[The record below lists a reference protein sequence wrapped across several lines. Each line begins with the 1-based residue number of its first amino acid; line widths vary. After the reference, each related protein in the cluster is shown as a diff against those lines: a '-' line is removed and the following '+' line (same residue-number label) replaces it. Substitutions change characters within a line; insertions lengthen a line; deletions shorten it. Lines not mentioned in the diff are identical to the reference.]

1 MLTLIAQQNHYSE
14 RTHESSL
21 TLKMFAL
28 QAVTAYGALTLSAFV
43 YIPFGQ
49 TIMDYIVGHGFFS
62 QSIAEAAKRGD
73 IELRRDGSVQFD
85 VNPSRMHAQLFA
97 VLTTSQVINA
107 FTEVGLPFI
116 LRKVNEFRESK
127 SSSKKSGAGEKGQSS
142 EDNFLHRVQEELELP
157 PYDTFGDYAEM
168 ATQFGYIVLWSVIW
182 PLAPVMGFINNFFEL
197 RSDALKISIN
207 ARRPVPVRAE
217 SIGPWLE
224 VLGFI
229 AWLAAMVNSA
239 LVFLFQPSDAPNAS
253 PYETIMRSHLH
264 PTSSQYNGT
273 TPGKV
278 VDSIVYPHDPAHS
291 PRSPLSFS
299 NFLPSFLPTSGRAGA
314 LIAALLVALA
324 SEHVYGV
331 ARAFVRHIL
340 ERALWR
346 GSEEETTLRRR
357 EWESRRDTLAR
368 VGHGPSDN
376 STAPPA
382 ADEEG
387 FFATQPN
394 AVLAVQNSA
403 SSKSE

>member
-1 MLTLIAQQNHYSE
+1 
-14 RTHESSL
+14 
-21 TLKMFAL
+21 MFAL
-28 QAVTAYGALTLSAFV
+28 QAVTAYGALTLSAFI

-49 TIMDYIVGHGFFS
+49 SIMDYIVSRGFFS

-73 IELRRDGSVQFD
+73 IELRSDGGVHFD
-85 VNPSRMHAQLFA
+85 INPSRMHAQLFA

-116 LRKVNEFRESK
+116 LRKVNEFRESR
-127 SSSKKSGAGEKGQSS
+127 SSPKKKSANEKAKGEDST
-142 EDNFLHRVQEELELP
+142 EDKFLDRVQDELELP

-207 ARRPVPVRAE
+207 ARRPVPIRAE

-229 AWLAAMVNSA
+229 AWLAAMSNSA
-239 LVFLFQPSDAPNAS
+239 LVFLFQPSGAPGAS
-253 PYETIMRSHLH
+253 PYETTMRTHLH
-264 PTSSQYNGT
+264 PSPAQFRNGTT
-273 TPGKV
+273 TPGKL
-278 VDSIVYPHDPAHS
+278 VDSIVYPHDPAHT

-299 NFLPSFLPTSGRAGA
+299 NFLPSFLPTSGTSGA

-324 SEHVYGV
+324 SEHTYGV
-331 ARAFVRHIL
+331 ARAFVRHVL

-368 VGHGPSDN
+368 VGHGALPEGTSSLASND
-376 STAPPA
+376 A
-382 ADEEG
+382 EG
-387 FFATQPN
+387 FYATQSN
-394 AVLAVQNSA
+394 VVQAVQNSA